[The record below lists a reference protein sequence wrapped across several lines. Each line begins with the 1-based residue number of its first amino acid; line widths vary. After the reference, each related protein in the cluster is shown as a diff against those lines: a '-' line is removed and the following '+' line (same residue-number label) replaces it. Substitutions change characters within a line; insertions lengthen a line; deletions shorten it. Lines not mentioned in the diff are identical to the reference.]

1 MSPLRRTGLFVRRQ
15 PSLGFTLVEL
25 MLAVGLVAVLLALAV
40 PAYRSHR
47 NKVLSGH
54 AAKEIAM
61 MSAGIEAW
69 RLDNRAYPPS
79 LAAAG
84 FGNRLD
90 PWGRAYHYYN
100 IDGGNRGFARKDR
113 ALNPIN
119 TDFDLYSRGPDGVTN
134 NQLSHRSSDDDVL
147 RGGNGRFVG
156 IAKNF

>member
-1 MSPLRRTGLFVRRQ
+1 MTGRSRGARTARCQEAR
-15 PSLGFTLVEL
+15 GFTLVEL
-25 MLAVGLVAVLLALAV
+25 LLAIGLVAVLLALAL
-40 PAYRSHR
+40 PAYTSHR

-90 PWGRAYHYYN
+90 PWGRAYRYYR
-100 IDGGNRGFARKDR
+100 IDGGNLGFARKDR

-119 TDFDLYSRGPDGVTN
+119 TDFDLYSVGPDGVSHS
-134 NQLSHRSSDDDVL
+134 QLSHRNSDDDVV
-147 RGGNGRFVG
+147 RAGNGRFVG